1 MGLNQQRILSLRRRY
16 ESKNMQDAH
25 AESVMI
31 LGEGFQKNEPL
42 DFASQTMIKRVA
54 EIVPAVLKERLR
66 APPEEVYSV
75 HRSFSTGRLA

>member
-1 MGLNQQRILSLRRRY
+1 M
-16 ESKNMQDAH
+16 KDAH

-42 DFASQTMIKRVA
+42 DFASTTMIKRVA
-54 EIVPAVLKERLR
+54 EIVPAVLQERLR

-75 HRSFSTGRLA
+75 HRWVLLAMTIAMIL

>member
-1 MGLNQQRILSLRRRY
+1 MK
-16 ESKNMQDAH
+16 EAH
-25 AESVMI
+25 ADSVMI
-31 LGEGFQKNEPL
+31 LGEGFHKDEAI

-75 HRSFSTGRLA
+75 HRLEAHMVYLQFSLALY